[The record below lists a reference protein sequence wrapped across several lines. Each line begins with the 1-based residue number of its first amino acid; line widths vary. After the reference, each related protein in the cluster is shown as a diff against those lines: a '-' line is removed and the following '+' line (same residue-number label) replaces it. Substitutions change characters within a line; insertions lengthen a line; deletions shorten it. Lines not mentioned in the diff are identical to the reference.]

1 MNRVAVI
8 GSSGA
13 GKTTFSLKLSQHL
26 AIDVIHLDKYFWQA
40 NWTATPKEAWREK
53 QKELLSAETWIVD
66 GNYGGTF
73 DIRLSQADTII
84 FLDYS
89 RYLCTWR
96 AVNRTL
102 RYYKRKRPDM
112 AEGCHERFDFAFL
125 NYVWMFP
132 IKSKPK
138 LLAALEK
145 QKDKTIIILNSD
157 LKAETFLKTL

>member
-1 MNRVAVI
+1 MKRVAVI

-13 GKTTFSLKLSQHL
+13 EKTTVSLKLSQRL
-26 AIDVIHLDKYFWQA
+26 AMDAIHLDKEFWQA

-53 QKELLSAETWIVD
+53 QKELVSAETWIVD
-66 GNYGGTF
+66 GNYGGSF

-96 AVNRTL
+96 AAKRTL
-102 RYYKRKRPDM
+102 HYYKRKRPDM
-112 AEGCHERFDFAFL
+112 AEACHERFDVAFL
-125 NYVWMFP
+125 NYVSMFP

-157 LKAETFLKTL
+157 QKAEAFLKTL